1 MVIGVARAFVVGAA
15 LAVAGA
21 FVGARGRGHADD
33 QRKGEKTKHFSAG
46 FRGNVG
52 NYGNG

>member
-33 QRKGEKTKHFSAG
+33 QRKGEKTKHFRAE
-46 FRGNVG
+46 FPGNVG